1 MWNATLKG
9 LLAHKL
15 RLAAT
20 ALAIMLGVSFV
31 SGTYVLTDTITATF
45 DQLFKQV
52 TEGVDVAV
60 RSQETFGSPQTGET
74 RDPMPASLLDQV
86 KAVDGVKVAEGNV
99 TGFAQFI
106 GKDGEPVTTGGAPTL
121 GASTGSATEFTAGS
135 TIRSGR
141 RPSRPNEVVVDAK
154 TAEDAG
160 FKVGDRVKVLLHGP
174 AQTFTISGIIG
185 FGEADNLGGA
195 TLAGFDLPTAQKVL
209 NREGRFDEID
219 VAAQDGVTPEQL
231 RDRVRAAVDPK
242 YEVLTGTQLAEST
255 AAEIN
260 DTIGRFLSTALLA
273 FAFVALLVG
282 GFLIFNTFTIIIAQ
296 RTRELALLRC
306 LGASRRQVMGSVLLE
321 SVVLAVLASL
331 VGLGL
336 GVLIA
341 NGLRALLSG
350 FLGADLPSTATQ
362 FELRTVVVSLLVGL
376 VVTMLA
382 ALLPALKATRVPPV
396 AALQPE
402 TAFAPTGFRK
412 RRIVI
417 GVLITAAGVALL
429 LAGLFRPEGNRLVN
443 VAAGALVVFFGVAI
457 LSPLIARPLARVI
470 GWPFAKAFRLPG
482 NLARQNAMRN
492 PRRTASTAA
501 ALMIGLAL
509 VAFVSVF
516 AASIKGS
523 TNKILDESVSADY
536 ILNAGHPHVFSPD
549 VATRLAQQPELE
561 AVAGTRLGA
570 WKLNGATK
578 QLYGVDPLAY
588 ERVVRTEVTAGR
600 LADLT
605 GGGLAVKDTVARAN
619 GWTVG
624 ESVPMEFPRTGVQ
637 QVPVRE
643 HMMQSTS
650 TSSPRA
656 QGDVQPLLERLVA
669 TGQETGI
676 QAAAYLDG
684 ELVVDAW
691 AGVADPESGRP
702 IDGDTLINV
711 WSAGKG
717 VAATTVHAL
726 VERGAL
732 EYDAPVTRYWPE
744 YGANGKE
751 RTTVADV
758 LTHSA
763 GVPQLPPDVTPEQV
777 CDVAAKA
784 DWIARQAPL
793 WEPGTRTGY
802 HGFTFGILVD
812 ELVRRATGRSF
823 DDLTRELVT
832 GPLGIADSL
841 AFSVTNRHRE
851 RLAVLVDEEGAEQA
865 LRSIPADSP
874 LLRMGP
880 TAVWP
885 QASLGNRPDFQAAS
899 IPAGVTTTARAL
911 ARLYAA
917 LAAGGE
923 LGGVRILARET
934 IARATA
940 LQTADTDQIVGF
952 PVPKALGYNLGSAG
966 PSLLGGPTGFGYP
979 GAGGNLGYA
988 EPEFGFAIAVAKNRM
1003 TQAWATG
1010 VEAEVRKALGLPP
1023 VPSPSLP

>member
-20 ALAIMLGVSFV
+20 ALAIVLGVSFV

-60 RSQETFGSPQTGET
+60 RSQETFGGLQTGQT
-74 RDPMPASLLDQV
+74 RDPMPASLLDKV
-86 KAVDGVKVAEGNV
+86 KAVDGVKVAEGSV

-106 GKDGEPVTTGGAPTL
+106 GKDGKPVTTGGAPTL
-121 GASTGSATEFTAGS
+121 GVSIGSASEFTAGS

-141 RPSRPNEVVVDAK
+141 RPSGPNEVVVDAK

-160 FKVGDRVKVLLHGP
+160 FHVGDRVKVLLQGP

-219 VAAQDGVTPEQL
+219 VAAQDGVSPEQL
-231 RDRVRAAVDPK
+231 RDRIRAAIDPK
-242 YEVLTGTQLAEST
+242 YEVLTGTELAESS

-306 LGASRRQVMGSVLLE
+306 LGASRRQVLGSVLLE
-321 SVVLAVLASL
+321 SVVVAVVASL

-336 GVLIA
+336 GVVIA
-341 NGLRALLSG
+341 IGLRALLSG

-376 VVTMLA
+376 VVTVLA

-429 LAGLFRPEGNRLVN
+429 LAGLFRSEGNRLMN

-457 LSPLIARPLARVI
+457 LSPLVARPLARAI
-470 GWPFAKAFRLPG
+470 GWPFAKAFGLPG

-516 AASIKGS
+516 AASIKAS
-523 TNKILDESVSADY
+523 TSKILDESISADY
-536 ILNAGHPHVFSPD
+536 ILGTDNFQPFTPE
-549 VATRLAQQPELE
+549 VAKRLAEQPELD
-561 AVAGTRLGA
+561 AAAGIRLGA
-570 WKLNGATK
+570 WKLNGANK
-578 QLYGVDPLAY
+578 QLYGVDPIAY
-588 ERVVRTEVTAGR
+588 EQVVRTEVTAGR
-600 LADLT
+600 LADLA
-605 GGGLAVKDTVARAN
+605 GGGLAVKDTVAQAN

-624 ESVPMEFPRTGVQ
+624 ENVPMEFPRTGVQ
-637 QVPVRE
+637 QVPVRAIYKDN
-643 HMMQSTS
+643 SINGDFLLS
-650 TSSPRA
+650 LA
-656 QGDVQPLLERLVA
+656 DYQGDYTDQQDFQVYVKAAPGVAPAASRAAVDRVTAAFPNITVRDQAEYKAENARQIDQLINLFYSLLGLAVLIALFGIVNTLALSIFERVRELGLLRAVGATRRQLRSMIRWEAVIIAVLGAVLGLAVGLFFGWTVVRALRSQGITEFTLPVGQLVGFVLA
-669 TGQETGI
+669 
-676 QAAAYLDG
+676 
-684 ELVVDAW
+684 
-691 AGVADPESGRP
+691 AGVAGILAAILPGR
-702 IDGDTLINV
+702 
-711 WSAGKG
+711 
-717 VAATTVHAL
+717 
-726 VERGAL
+726 R
-732 EYDAPVTRYWPE
+732 
-744 YGANGKE
+744 
-751 RTTVADV
+751 
-758 LTHSA
+758 
-763 GVPQLPPDVTPEQV
+763 
-777 CDVAAKA
+777 AAK
-784 DWIARQAPL
+784 
-793 WEPGTRTGY
+793 
-802 HGFTFGILVD
+802 VD
-812 ELVRRATGRSF
+812 MLRA
-823 DDLTRELVT
+823 
-832 GPLGIADSL
+832 I
-841 AFSVTNRHRE
+841 
-851 RLAVLVDEEGAEQA
+851 
-865 LRSIPADSP
+865 
-874 LLRMGP
+874 
-880 TAVWP
+880 
-885 QASLGNRPDFQAAS
+885 
-899 IPAGVTTTARAL
+899 TT
-911 ARLYAA
+911 
-917 LAAGGE
+917 E
-923 LGGVRILARET
+923 
-934 IARATA
+934 
-940 LQTADTDQIVGF
+940 
-952 PVPKALGYNLGSAG
+952 
-966 PSLLGGPTGFGYP
+966 
-979 GAGGNLGYA
+979 
-988 EPEFGFAIAVAKNRM
+988 
-1003 TQAWATG
+1003 
-1010 VEAEVRKALGLPP
+1010 
-1023 VPSPSLP
+1023 